1 MCTPC
6 ALGAQDLQ
14 PARTGPALFTARYSN
29 KNLAAH
35 PGAKVRITLGHPR
48 FKLPGYELAG
58 VIRDLAPE
66 RSMFGRTQ
74 DEFTGLYRA
83 RLEALGGV
91 QYFDQL
97 LRATAQQAG
106 ADALVLLCFEDLRKA
121 DLFCHRRVFAAWWE
135 EQTGQ
140 AVPELEEAV

>member
-1 MCTPC
+1 MAP
-6 ALGAQDLQ
+6 LNLY
-14 PARTGPALFTARYSN
+14 TARYSN

-35 PGAKVRITLGHPR
+35 PGAKVRITIGYPR
-48 FKLPGYELAG
+48 FKLAYPLAG
-58 VIRDLAPE
+58 TIHDLAPE
-66 RSMFGRTQ
+66 RSMFGRTEA
-74 DEFTGLYRA
+74 EFTVLYRA

-140 AVPELEEAV
+140 PVEELDEEHTL